1 MMALILEIPIG
12 WIITSHLLL
21 LTGPFKGFQ
30 LVLAITMAPLA
41 P

>member
-1 MMALILEIPIG
+1 MMALTLEIPTG
-12 WIITSHLLL
+12 CIITSHLW